1 MGTHLVVQENC
12 LTVPAGLCTIL
23 GMRQRRL
30 RSFAFTTMAFA
41 TPFSIRKPQFCLG
54 EESGLDR
61 AREAIR
67 EAVRAGR
74 IICRM
79 APREFW
85 VDICE
90 RKSDEWADYAKA
102 RGTIVWSLA
111 RINDILARADVKD
124 SFGRTWEN
132 GIRSRESIAWLI
144 GAELG
149 EEIIRQ
155 AAAREEIDINGSWQH
170 FADSSSE
177 TSVTITWH
185 HITTESRFGIGN

>member
-1 MGTHLVVQENC
+1 MIKSRSL
-12 LTVPAGLCTIL
+12 LTAPAKACTIL
-23 GMRQRRL
+23 GMRQRCL
-30 RSFAFTTMAFA
+30 RFIAFKTVSFTTPL
-41 TPFSIRKPQFCLG
+41 TIRKPQFCLG
-54 EESGLDR
+54 NEPGLDG

-67 EAVRAGR
+67 DAVRAGR
-74 IICRM
+74 VICRM

-111 RINDILARADVKD
+111 RINDILAHTDVKD
-124 SFGRTWEN
+124 SFGRTWE
-132 GIRSRESIAWLI
+132 IRSRESIAWLI
-144 GAELG
+144 GAEPG
-149 EEIIRQ
+149 EEIIRN

>member
-1 MGTHLVVQENC
+1 M
-12 LTVPAGLCTIL
+12 
-23 GMRQRRL
+23 
-30 RSFAFTTMAFA
+30 SFA
-41 TPFSIRKPQFCLG
+41 TPLKIREPQFRLG
-54 EESGLDR
+54 DESGLDG

-67 EAVRAGR
+67 DAVRTGR
-74 IICRM
+74 VICRI
-79 APREFW
+79 APTEFW

-111 RINDILARADVKD
+111 RINDILAKCDARD
-124 SFGRTWEN
+124 SFGGVWI
-132 GIRSRESIAWLI
+132 IRSPESIAWLI

-149 EEIIRQ
+149 EEIIRN
-155 AAAREEIDINGSWQH
+155 AAAREEIDIKGSWRH

-177 TSVTITWH
+177 TSVSITWR

>member
-1 MGTHLVVQENC
+1 MPPFHCFIT
-12 LTVPAGLCTIL
+12 
-23 GMRQRRL
+23 M
-30 RSFAFTTMAFA
+30 SFTTPL
-41 TPFSIRKPQFCLG
+41 TIRKPQLLLG
-54 EESGLDR
+54 DEAGLDG

-67 EAVRAGR
+67 DAVRAGR
-74 IICRM
+74 VICRM

-111 RINDILARADVKD
+111 RINDILAHTDVKD
-124 SFGRTWEN
+124 SFGRTWE
-132 GIRSRESIAWLI
+132 IRSTESIAWLI
-144 GAELG
+144 GTELG

-155 AAAREEIDINGSWQH
+155 AAAREEIDINGCWRH